1 MTYKLSRKYFLTNN
15 DEKQF
20 SFRIPIT
27 ESGCNRCFIYYLHG
41 KTGFFDITARCIQLH
56 TPESCLKE
64 TGFSGL
70 SVIVHRIDIRS
81 ATADM
86 QLLDLA
92 QSLHLPVIS
101 EDRKILMSASR
112 NGITFYNS
120 LMILNFLL
128 YNKSIGTGKFM
139 VFLKQLT
146 GIARYSEK
154 VLLFGKEITRM
165 ILGEMN

>member
-64 TGFSGL
+64 TGFSEL
-70 SVIVHRIDIRS
+70 SVVVHCIDIRDT
-81 ATADM
+81 TADK

-128 YNKSIGTGKFM
+128 YNKSIDTEVHGLFET
-139 VFLKQLT
+139 
-146 GIARYSEK
+146 IDRYCT
-154 VLLFGKEITRM
+154 VQ
-165 ILGEMN
+165 